1 MQLKAVHSGMG
12 SSLLDDVSRGGGGG
26 NQILFC
32 GCRWTD
38 GAAIVGEVVP
48 VDGVRFRI
56 VGKLLMLKDGCRG
69 MRRPLFWDWY
79 LSKDDGL
86 GGGREL
92 RDGVVMGNN
101 CLSR

>member
-26 NQILFC
+26 NQILFF

-56 VGKLLMLKDGCRG
+56 VGKLLMLKEGCRG
-69 MRRPLFWDWY
+69 MRRPLLWDWY
-79 LSKDDGL
+79 L
-86 GGGREL
+86 
-92 RDGVVMGNN
+92 
-101 CLSR
+101 

>member
-12 SSLLDDVSRGGGGG
+12 SSLLDDVSRGGGG

-92 RDGVVMGNN
+92 RDGVVVGNN